1 MSENAAPFPSGRL
14 VVALLVLSI
23 ALWAVLSFVTVPH
36 LQQLA
41 GGLPPF
47 DARLRGYGYEEARA
61 LLLALGVEGRAY
73 YLSPELVLDAIFP
86 PLYAAFGVLA
96 LWWLTMPGRLRDGA
110 VPMALRVTLV
120 AFPVA
125 GACLRRRGERLH
137 REDDLEVARSFAR
150 PRERCKSRYA
160 VEVRCCSADT
170 NFPGCARRGC
180 RGAGDFAPAKE
191 TAGLKK
197 LERRNGALTHPT
209 SSRPATDRT

>member
-1 MSENAAPFPSGRL
+1 
-14 VVALLVLSI
+14 
-23 ALWAVLSFVTVPH
+23 
-36 LQQLA
+36 
-41 GGLPPF
+41 
-47 DARLRGYGYEEARA
+47 
-61 LLLALGVEGRAY
+61 
-73 YLSPELVLDAIFP
+73 
-86 PLYAAFGVLA
+86 
-96 LWWLTMPGRLRDGA
+96 
-110 VPMALRVTLV
+110 MALRVTLI

-125 GACLRRRGERLH
+125 ELVFDGVENVWH

-191 TAGLKK
+191 AAGLKK

>member
-125 GACLRRRGERLH
+125 ELVFDGVENVCIARMIWRWPDLSPGLVSVASLATRLKF
-137 REDDLEVARSFAR
+137 VAAALTLISLVVLAAAVAARAISR
-150 PRERCKSRYA
+150 PRKK
-160 VEVRCCSADT
+160 
-170 NFPGCARRGC
+170 P
-180 RGAGDFAPAKE
+180 PA
-191 TAGLKK
+191 
-197 LERRNGALTHPT
+197 
-209 SSRPATDRT
+209 